1 MKFKSQNINIKTGDI
16 NICLMHI
23 DDVKHLDIWPG
34 DRISIKKGKNKVT
47 AVIDTTRQDSIIRRG
62 VIGLFK
68 EVGDSL
74 GTAEHDTIDIKIER
88 KPASVWAIQKK
99 LQGKPLQKK
108 EIMYIVQDIVAKR
121 LTNIEVTYFVSACYV
136 YDLTFQET
144 KYFTEA
150 MVATGNRL
158 KPNKKNVYDK
168 HSSGGVPGNRTT
180 PLIVAIC
187 SAAGLFMPKTSSR
200 SITSPAGT
208 ADTMEVLTNV
218 DLTLSEMKKVLKKCG
233 ACMAWGGSLNLAPA
247 DDDLIRIERPL
258 SIDSEGQMIA
268 SILAKKLAVSA
279 NHILIEL
286 AVSPEG
292 KIKKKDAVRIKKKLL
307 KLARSFQVKM
317 IVQLN
322 KGDEP
327 IGHGIGP
334 ALEARDVLWV
344 LKGDQRAPEDLRQ
357 KGLYMA
363 TELLKMGNVRN
374 AAKKALRLLESGK
387 AFEAFKKILKAQGL
401 KTDDPEEILIGP
413 YSFHIKSKKN
423 GKIKTISNK
432 LISRI
437 AKAAGSPADKSAGI
451 YLYKHVEDSVK
462 KNELLY
468 TIYAYSERKLDYARS
483 IVDGAVIVK

>member
-413 YSFHIKSKKN
+413 YSFHILSQRKME
-423 GKIKTISNK
+423 K
-432 LISRI
+432 L
-437 AKAAGSPADKSAGI
+437 
-451 YLYKHVEDSVK
+451 
-462 KNELLY
+462 
-468 TIYAYSERKLDYARS
+468 KLFL
-483 IVDGAVIVK
+483 IN